1 MKFEIVN
8 KEKRKFPTQDIIL
21 PTRKTSHSAG
31 YDFYSN
37 EGMFINPN
45 STHIF
50 WTDVKVELDEDML
63 LQVSI
68 RSSLAAQGLILSN
81 GVGII
86 DSDYYGNESNDGNI
100 GIMVTNLTNK
110 FVKIQSGDRIAQGI
124 ILQYWIA
131 AYGTKPKSKRT
142 GGIGS
147 TGK

>member
-1 MKFEIVN
+1 MKFEVVRDAC
-8 KEKRKFPTQDIIL
+8 RKFPTQNIIL

-37 EGMFINPN
+37 EGIFISPN

-50 WTDVKVELDEDML
+50 WTDVKIELDEDLL

-86 DSDYYGNESNDGNI
+86 DSDYYNNESNDGNI
-100 GIMVTNLTNK
+100 GVMITNLSNNYI
-110 FVKIQSGDRIAQGI
+110 KIQPGDRIAQGV

-131 AYGTKPKSKRT
+131 GSIKTTSKRK